1 MFGNK
6 LGEKLLQ
13 TLGIGGMLGWKVNGK
28 QKRFQGAHRI
38 VSLGKITV
46 SFHKIL

>member
-1 MFGNK
+1 MWDW
-6 LGEKLLQ
+6 E
-13 TLGIGGMLGWKVNGK
+13 VDGK
-28 QKRFQGAHRI
+28 YQHCQGAHRI